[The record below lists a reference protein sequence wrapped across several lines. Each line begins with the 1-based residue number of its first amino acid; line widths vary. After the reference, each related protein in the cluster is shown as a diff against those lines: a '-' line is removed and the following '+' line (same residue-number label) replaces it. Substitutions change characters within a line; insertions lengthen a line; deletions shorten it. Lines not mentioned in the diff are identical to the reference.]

1 MHQSIPTAPSHP
13 PPAPP
18 PRATAGHLSALAV
31 PGVWLS
37 LILLDP
43 GAGHQPISGAS
54 PGLLTP
60 TRFISLKHGE
70 FRGQD
75 KRFVGDWLIQQGLE
89 KIVDVFKGIF
99 S

>member
-1 MHQSIPTAPSHP
+1 MKNKFMFIYTDD
-13 PPAPP
+13 
-18 PRATAGHLSALAV
+18 V
-31 PGVWLS
+31 GVSVLTV
-37 LILLDP
+37 
-43 GAGHQPISGAS
+43 AGHQPISGAS

-75 KRFVGDWLIQQGLE
+75 KRFVGDWLIQQGLK